1 MLIPY
6 YSGGE
11 EYDKIK
17 NIAITADEEGKGFTV
32 DFDALLK
39 ENEDTVAW
47 IRFDEPAVI
56 NYPVV
61 KSADNNEY
69 LTKTFTA
76 NDNKLGAIFVDMR
89 NSNDFSDK
97 NTFIYGHHS

>member
-1 MLIPY
+1 MLEICCCVFIFSLYQLITMLIPY

-47 IRFDEPAVI
+47 RSEERRVGKECRSRWSP
-56 NYPVV
+56 Y
-61 KSADNNEY
+61 
-69 LTKTFTA
+69 
-76 NDNKLGAIFVDMR
+76 
-89 NSNDFSDK
+89 
-97 NTFIYGHHS
+97 H